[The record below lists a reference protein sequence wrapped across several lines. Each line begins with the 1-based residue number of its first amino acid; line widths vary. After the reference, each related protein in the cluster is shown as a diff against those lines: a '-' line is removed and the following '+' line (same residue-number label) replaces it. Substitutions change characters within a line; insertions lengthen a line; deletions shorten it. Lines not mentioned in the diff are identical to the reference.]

1 MAYTYNKVNWQDVPS
16 TATPRNAANL
26 GNMDTGIKE
35 NNKML
40 NGTTPAGNMIVDSIE
55 SKNLFNY
62 ESIFP
67 ATTSV
72 GGTDIEYSTLATIT
86 EVGKNYI
93 KFKVADV
100 WKGIACDFI
109 EIEPSTSY
117 TISYQSSKGQNEQF
131 IKVCFY
137 DNNKTFISDNA
148 INGSLLTSTSPASAK
163 YMRIVLENINTT
175 ADEITFSEIMV
186 EKGTSATTPTTHQN
200 LENTKGVWI
209 ELEPKTGFAHFQY
222 GHLKISKKNNIVT
235 IIGGISITEMTSWL
249 KSIANIPIGYR
260 PISEI
265 DIICRNTSG
274 DLAIIGILDD
284 VRWLSTVSGQQISS
298 GEVLINC
305 SYIV

>member
-1 MAYTYNKVNWQDVPS
+1 MAYTRVNWEDLPS

-26 GNMDTGIKE
+26 NNMDAGIKE
-35 NNKML
+35 NNNML
-40 NGTTPAGNMIVDSIE
+40 TGASPAGNMITDSIR

-67 ATTSV
+67 ATTNV
-72 GGTDIEYSTLATIT
+72 GGTDIEYSTLSTIT

-137 DNNKTFISDNA
+137 DNDKTFILDDA
-148 INGSLLTSTSPASAK
+148 INGSLLTSTSPANSK
-163 YMRIVLENINTT
+163 YMRIVLENINNTL
-175 ADEITFSEIMV
+175 DEIIFSNIMV
-186 EKGTSATTPTTHQN
+186 EKGLIATTPTTHQN

-222 GHLKISKKNNIVT
+222 GHLRISKKNNVVT
-235 IIGGISITEMTSWL
+235 IIGGISITELTSWV

-298 GEVLINC
+298 GEIIIHC

>member
-1 MAYTYNKVNWQDVPS
+1 MAYTRVNWEDLPS
-16 TATPRNAANL
+16 TNTPRNATNL
-26 GNMDTGIKE
+26 NNMDAGIKE
-35 NNKML
+35 NNNML
-40 NGTTPAGNMIVDSIE
+40 IGSSPMGNVIVESIE

-67 ATTSV
+67 ATTGV

-93 KFKVADV
+93 KFKVTDV

-117 TISYQSSKGQNEQF
+117 TISYQSSKGQSQQY
-131 IKVCFY
+131 IKVVCYNDNKVMIDDFS
-137 DNNKTFISDNA
+137 DNNIT
-148 INGSLLTSTSPASAK
+148 SLTITTSASAK
-163 YMRIVLENINTT
+163 YIRIVLENIDNT

-209 ELEPKTGFAHFQY
+209 ELEPKTGFTHFQY

-235 IIGGISITEMTSWL
+235 IIGGISITELTSWV

-265 DIICRNTSG
+265 DIICRNTG
-274 DLAIIGILDD
+274 GELAIIGVLDD
-284 VRWLSTVSGQQISS
+284 VRWLSTISGQQISS
-298 GEVLINC
+298 GEILINC